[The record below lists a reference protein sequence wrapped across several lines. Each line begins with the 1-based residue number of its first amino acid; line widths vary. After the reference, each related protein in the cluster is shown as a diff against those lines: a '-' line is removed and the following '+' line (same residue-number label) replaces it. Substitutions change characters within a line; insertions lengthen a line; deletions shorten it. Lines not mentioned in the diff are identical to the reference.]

1 MNSLTVDLDLIRK
14 YNVPAPRYT
23 SYPPA
28 TRFAEIAAE
37 DVLER
42 IRADEQSTRDLS
54 LYFHLP
60 FCQSL
65 CWFCGCTT
73 VITTK
78 QEASATYLDYLEREI
93 AFMAKLLNPA
103 RKVAQLHFGGGTPT
117 FLQPG

>member
-1 MNSLTVDLDLIRK
+1 MHRSPGDNRLQFPMKTLTVELDLIRK

-28 TRFAEIAAE
+28 TCFTETSAE
-37 DVLER
+37 DVLEC
-42 IRADEQSTRDLS
+42 IRADDQSSCDLS

-78 QEASATYLDYLEREI
+78 QAASSRYLDYLDR
-93 AFMAKLLNPA
+93 
-103 RKVAQLHFGGGTPT
+103 
-117 FLQPG
+117 